1 MNSIDNKEFSKSVN
15 SSNYNSLNKKEK
27 FNNNSS
33 NSKKYLKTKDRYN
46 KGKGNTSIQSV
57 NASQNMKMQV
67 IQQTIL
73 IRKYNSSKTID
84 HLLKI

>member
-27 FNNNSS
+27 FNNDSS

-46 KGKGNTSIQSV
+46 KSKANTSIQSV
-57 NASQNMKMQV
+57 NASQ
-67 IQQTIL
+67 I
-73 IRKYNSSKTID
+73 YEDAGNSTNNSNK
-84 HLLKI
+84 KI